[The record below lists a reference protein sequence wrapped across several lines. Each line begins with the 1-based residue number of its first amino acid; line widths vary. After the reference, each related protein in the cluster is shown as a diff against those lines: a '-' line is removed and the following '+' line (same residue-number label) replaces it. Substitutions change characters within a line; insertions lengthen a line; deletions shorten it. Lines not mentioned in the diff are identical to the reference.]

1 MPIRSLRQRA
11 GEETLGTASVG
22 VVLKFETSVLP
33 APLAQKNTAFS
44 RLMARLDA
52 SAEHKEGI
60 ASAREWVADDLLAN
74 EGKTVRTLRLKK
86 GLNQT
91 QLAELLGTTQA
102 QVARIEKGNVDL
114 QRSTCKRLRE
124 VLGVSAD
131 ELDEMLDRQEK
142 IYQAKA
148 IK

>member
-1 MPIRSLRQRA
+1 MPITSLRPKG
-11 GEETLGTASVG
+11 GETVGTASVG
-22 VVLKFETSVLP
+22 VVLQFETSVLP
-33 APLAQKNTAFS
+33 VPLAQKNTAFS
-44 RLMARLDA
+44 RLMARLEG
-52 SAEHKEGI
+52 SVEHKEGI
-60 ASAREWVADDLLAN
+60 AGARSWLADDLLVD

-148 IK
+148 KK

>member
-1 MPIRSLRQRA
+1 MPIGSLKQRA
-11 GEETLGTASVG
+11 GEETWGTASAG

-44 RLMARLDA
+44 RLMARLEN
-52 SAEHKEGI
+52 SPEHKEGI
-60 ASAREWVADDLLAN
+60 ASAREWLADDVMGD
-74 EGKTVRTLRLKK
+74 EGKTVRRLRLKK

-114 QRSTCKRLRE
+114 HRSTCKRLRE

-131 ELDEMLDRQEK
+131 ELDEMLDLQEK

-148 IK
+148 KK